1 MHRKLKS
8 QLEAFYGAHPPADE
22 TFARLVEAV
31 SKAYED
37 SDVDVFFRVSP
48 DLLCVCDMQLVLKK
62 ANPSWSFYLGY
73 EEEDLLGKSLLD
85 FIDPEDREATR
96 LQIFSQLGTTTGLEN
111 RVTYKE
117 EGWKR
122 VAWTFSAD
130 FENGLLYGIGR
141 DVTAQHQLQQDL
153 ASAQKFEA
161 VGQLAA
167 GLAHEINTPMQ
178 FIGDNLLFAKESF
191 SDLSPPL
198 VAALA
203 LANKGEASAAEL
215 STLGELLETA
225 DFEYLQAEVPRALED
240 ARSGINRVAELIRLV
255 KSYSQSDRLELK
267 EADINQSLAQTI
279 TLVGAQ
285 LTAVAEVKTLF
296 GQLPPVVCHVAS
308 LQQAF
313 LHLLTNAVH
322 AIEDVGTGKGVITV
336 ETALQ
341 QGELVVSIAD
351 TGCGIAPAIRDR
363 IFEPFFTTRAVGS
376 GSGQGLPLVRAVV
389 DKHRGRIDVD
399 TEVGRG
405 STFRVVIPVSGA

>member
-1 MHRKLKS
+1 
-8 QLEAFYGAHPPADE
+8 
-22 TFARLVEAV
+22 
-31 SKAYED
+31 
-37 SDVDVFFRVSP
+37 
-48 DLLCVCDMQLVLKK
+48 
-62 ANPSWSFYLGY
+62 
-73 EEEDLLGKSLLD
+73 
-85 FIDPEDREATR
+85 
-96 LQIFSQLGTTTGLEN
+96 
-111 RVTYKE
+111 
-117 EGWKR
+117 
-122 VAWTFSAD
+122 
-130 FENGLLYGIGR
+130 
-141 DVTAQHQLQQDL
+141 
-153 ASAQKFEA
+153 
-161 VGQLAA
+161 
-167 GLAHEINTPMQ
+167 MQ

-203 LANKGEASAAEL
+203 LASKGEASAAEL